1 MKRIRRFPRRA
12 SDAHLLT
19 PPDTKPFT
27 CVLVTHDTL
36 CHTRNSPL
44 VEALMRDLGFR
55 DHFSSS
61 HIPSTHDV
69 VQSLIR
75 SGHVENI
82 QVESH
87 MADMEQH
94 IHLTRR
100 PKLSKNTLDHLPP
113 LIRQRL
119 RHT

>member
-27 CVLVTHDTL
+27 CVLDVEYRL
-36 CHTRNSPL
+36 CPTP
-44 VEALMRDLGFR
+44 VQAALMREFGFR
-55 DHFSSS
+55 DHFSSG
-61 HIPSTHDV
+61 HIPNSHDV

-75 SGHVENI
+75 SGHAEAIHVNSYEGGCF
-82 QVESH
+82 
-87 MADMEQH
+87 

-100 PKLSKNTLDHLPP
+100 PKLSKNTLDNLPP

-119 RHT
+119 RHS